1 NQLTQQSNR
10 LFGDMKTLIVGGDV
24 LSVPHINRVLRDNPG
39 LSVVNGY
46 GPTENTTFST
56 THAIAG
62 EQKEA
67 VPIGRPIANST
78 AYVVDRAMKLQPVG
92 AWGELIVGGD
102 GVARGYLN
110 RPELTAEKFIASPV
124 REGERC
130 YRTGDL
136 ARWRADGTL
145 EYKGRI
151 DEQVKIRGYRIEL
164 GEVET
169 QLLRVEGVKEAVV
182 IAREDEQGQKQLC
195 AYFTAEGELSAG
207 EARSVLSQELP
218 GYMVPSYFV
227 QVERIPLTPNGKVD
241 RRALPV
247 PEGSVQTGTEF
258 VAPRTMLE
266 VQLADIWKN
275 VLELSAVGIKD
286 NFFDLGGHSLRA
298 TNLVAI
304 IQKEL
309 QKNVQLRDVFQHPT
323 IEQLAQVIEA
333 MEQTAYASISAA
345 AESDHYPVSS
355 AQKRMYLLQQFS
367 GAGLSYN
374 MPGVMKLEGPL
385 DRARMEEAFRR
396 LIARHE
402 TLRTSFDTVNGGE
415 PVQRLHE
422 DVRFSVEFMQAG
434 EEEAAGLVQGF
445 VRPFDLTQAP
455 LFRVGLIENG
465 QDRHILMF
473 DMHHIISDGT
483 SIGVLVQE
491 FVRLYGRE
499 DLPPLAIQYKDYAVW
514 QQGQKQSER
523 YRRQEN
529 YWLDVFSRD
538 LPVLDL
544 PTDYARPAV
553 RSFSG
558 SVYEFVLDRGRSEG
572 LRRLAAQ
579 SGTTLY
585 MVLLAAYTALLGKY
599 SGQED
604 IVVGTSIAG
613 RPHADL
619 GGLIGMFVNTL
630 AIRNYPSGEKT
641 FLDYLQDVRE
651 HALQAYENQDYP
663 FEELVEKL
671 NIPRDMSRNPL
682 FDTLFVLQNT
692 EQKEQRI
699 AGLQLVPYPQEH
711 TVSKFDLTL
720 HASEEGETIGCGFEY
735 ATSLYKRET
744 VERMAEHLIRLIDGI
759 VADPQTT
766 LSAIQIAT
774 PQEQAQIVE
783 RFNDTAA
790 DYPREQ

>member
-1 NQLTQQSNR
+1 
-10 LFGDMKTLIVGGDV
+10 
-24 LSVPHINRVLRDNPG
+24 
-39 LSVVNGY
+39 
-46 GPTENTTFST
+46 
-56 THAIAG
+56 
-62 EQKEA
+62 
-67 VPIGRPIANST
+67 
-78 AYVVDRAMKLQPVG
+78 
-92 AWGELIVGGD
+92 
-102 GVARGYLN
+102 
-110 RPELTAEKFIASPV
+110 
-124 REGERC
+124 
-130 YRTGDL
+130 
-136 ARWRADGTL
+136 
-145 EYKGRI
+145 
-151 DEQVKIRGYRIEL
+151 
-164 GEVET
+164 
-169 QLLRVEGVKEAVV
+169 
-182 IAREDEQGQKQLC
+182 
-195 AYFTAEGELSAG
+195 
-207 EARSVLSQELP
+207 
-218 GYMVPSYFV
+218 
-227 QVERIPLTPNGKVD
+227 
-241 RRALPV
+241 
-247 PEGSVQTGTEF
+247 QTGTEY

-266 VQLADIWKN
+266 AQLAHIWKD
-275 VLELSAVGIKD
+275 VLELSVVGVKD

-333 MEQTAYASISAA
+333 MEQTAYASISVA
-345 AESDHYPVSS
+345 AESDYYPVSS

-402 TLRTSFDTVNGGE
+402 TLRTSFDTVNGE
-415 PVQRLHE
+415 PVQRVHP

-434 EEEAAGLVQGF
+434 EEEAAGLVQRF
-445 VRPFDLTQAP
+445 VRPFDLAQAP
-455 LFRVGLIENG
+455 LFRAGLIETG

-483 SIGVLVQE
+483 SMGVLVQE

-499 DLPPLAIQYKDYAVW
+499 ELPPLPIQYKDYAVW

-523 YRRQEN
+523 HRRQEN
-529 YWLDVFSRD
+529 YWLDVFSGD
-538 LPVLDL
+538 LPVPDL

-604 IVVGTSIAG
+604 IVVGTPIAG

-630 AIRNYPSGEKT
+630 AIRNYPAGDKT
-641 FLDYLQDVRE
+641 FLDYLQDARE
-651 HALQAYENQDYP
+651 KALQAYENQDYA

-671 NIPRDMSRNPL
+671 DVPRDMSRNPL

-692 EQKEQRI
+692 EQKVQRI
-699 AGLQLVPYPQEH
+699 DGLHLAPYPQEH

-735 ATSLYKRET
+735 ATALFKRET
-744 VERMAEHLIRLIDGI
+744 VERMAEHLIRLIDAI

-766 LSAIQIAT
+766 LSAIRIAT
-774 PQEQAQIVE
+774 PQEKAQIVGQ
-783 RFNDTAA
+783 FNATAA
-790 DYPREQ
+790 EYPREQSIGALFEARAERSPEQTAVVCEDAKLTYRELNERANRLARTLRAAGVERDEPIAILAERSVEMVVGVLAILKAGGAYVTVDPDYPEERIRYLLDDSGAKLLLAQRRELVRADFAGTVVDLSDAGSYQEDGSNLEPVSGPEDLAYMIYTSGTTGKPKGVMVEHRNVVRLVKNTNYVQLDETTRILQTGAVVFDASTFEIWGALLNGGQLYWE